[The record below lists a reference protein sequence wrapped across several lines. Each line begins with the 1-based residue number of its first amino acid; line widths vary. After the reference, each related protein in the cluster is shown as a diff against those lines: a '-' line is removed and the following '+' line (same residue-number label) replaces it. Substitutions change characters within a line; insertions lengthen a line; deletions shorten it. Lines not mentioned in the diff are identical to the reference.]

1 MEKPSKMQKT
11 WRKSGVLVGIL
22 LMLVL
27 IGTAGCNSNQAA
39 TAQTANQEQTNQG
52 QTNQEPGQGQRVRN
66 PALTAAMEIRRLEND
81 QQNPL
86 TSDQKE
92 KLKPILQELI
102 NTPNASEDILQQKA
116 DAINAVFTDQQKS
129 SLNTRRTPNE
139 NNQNANNQNSNDN
152 STKENR
158 PQGGGTGGGN
168 GNGTGGSTGNGT
180 GSRPAGSGLNPQDMY
195 QQVLDSLK

>member
-1 MEKPSKMQKT
+1 MEKQNKIPGFSSKP
-11 WRKSGVLVGIL
+11 WILVGIL
-22 LMLVL
+22 LMIVS
-27 IGTAGCNSNQAA
+27 IGTVGCSSSKAT
-39 TAQTANQEQTNQG
+39 TAQSTNQG
-52 QTNQEPGQGQRVRN
+52 QPGQGQRVRN

-102 NTPNASEDILQQKA
+102 NTPNASQDILQQKA

-129 SLNTRRTPNE
+129 SLTTRRAPNG
-139 NNQNANNQNSNDN
+139 NSQNANNSNENSSKGNY
-152 STKENR
+152 
-158 PQGGGTGGGN
+158 PQGGSGSGN
-168 GNGTGGSTGNGT
+168 GSGNG
-180 GSRPAGSGLNPQDMY
+180 GRPTGSGLNPQDMY